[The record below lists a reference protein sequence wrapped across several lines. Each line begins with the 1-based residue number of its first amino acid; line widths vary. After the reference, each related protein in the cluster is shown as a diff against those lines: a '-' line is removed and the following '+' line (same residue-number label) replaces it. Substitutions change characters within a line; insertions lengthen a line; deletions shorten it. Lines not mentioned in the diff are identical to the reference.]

1 MTDSTTALDPI
12 MDGLRTVTAD
22 AQAAFGALS
31 STQLNWKPAAD
42 SWSIAQCFDHLITA
56 NTQFFPEF
64 ERAASGT
71 RKNSFWESVS
81 PFSGMIGRKM
91 ISSLDPASLKR
102 LPAPKGALPSQ
113 SELPGDIIERFAAHQ
128 QEVVAKVAALDG
140 MDMQKT
146 VVTSPFLKLLTYR
159 LGDGLRIML
168 VHEQR
173 HLGQTRRVMQAEGFP
188 QS

>member
-1 MTDSTTALDPI
+1 MTDSATNLAPI
-12 MDGLRTVTAD
+12 MDGLRTVTTE
-22 AQAAFGALS
+22 AQTAFGNLS
-31 STQLNWKPAAD
+31 SAQLNWKPAAD

-71 RKNSFWESVS
+71 RKNSLWESIS
-81 PFSGMIGRKM
+81 PFSGIIAKKM
-91 ISSLDPASLKR
+91 LGALDPASLKR
-102 LPAPKGALPSQ
+102 IPAPKGALPSQ
-113 SELPGDIIERFAAHQ
+113 SDLPGDIIEKFAAHQ
-128 QEVVAKVAALDG
+128 QDVVAKVAALGG

-173 HLGQTRRVMQAEGFP
+173 HLGQAQRVMQATGFP
-188 QS
+188 PA